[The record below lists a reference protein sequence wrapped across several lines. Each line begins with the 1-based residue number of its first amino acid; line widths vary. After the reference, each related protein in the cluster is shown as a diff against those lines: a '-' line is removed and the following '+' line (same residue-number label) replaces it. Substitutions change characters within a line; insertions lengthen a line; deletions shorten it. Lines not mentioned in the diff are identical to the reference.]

1 MGMRRLP
8 VRLDPQNRQGNRD
21 VHHDPEGEWWDMK
34 RMNFSGRKIQRR
46 EEAEKRQKAYEAL
59 SPEEKLKTIRGRR
72 QRKRLLGK

>member
-1 MGMRRLP
+1 
-8 VRLDPQNRQGNRD
+8 
-21 VHHDPEGEWWDMK
+21 MK